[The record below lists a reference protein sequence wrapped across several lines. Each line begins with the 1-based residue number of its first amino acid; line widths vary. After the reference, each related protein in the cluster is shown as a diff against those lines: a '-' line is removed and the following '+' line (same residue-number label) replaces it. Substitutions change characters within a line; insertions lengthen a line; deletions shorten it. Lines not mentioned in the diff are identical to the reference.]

1 MTSAEFSQMTMRL
14 AEELT
19 RELPVINEKA
29 ALNAYAMMKNRIIND
44 GTIGENKSLGEY
56 SDNALPSWWFKGK
69 ALNKG
74 GEKELIKSLRKENK
88 DGQDPG
94 ISYKRWREANNLP
107 TDHKTLSFT
116 GTTLNDVG
124 VTKSIT
130 EKDRVITIVG
140 AKNTKNRDNGKTTSD
155 ILNYLGD
162 DYGDILAPNQTEQN
176 LTFTFINK
184 EVDKIIKR
192 VIK

>member
-14 AEELT
+14 AEELR
-19 RELPVINEKA
+19 RELPIINEKA
-29 ALNAYAMMKNRIIND
+29 ALNAYAMMKNRIINE
-44 GTIGENKSLGEY
+44 GTIGENKSLGSY
-56 SDNALPSWWFKGK
+56 SDNPLPSWWFKGK

-94 ISYKRWREANNLP
+94 ISYERWREANNLP

-124 VTKSIT
+124 VTKSINEGT
-130 EKDRVITIVG
+130 KVVTIVG

-162 DYGDILAPNQTEQN
+162 DYGDILAPNQAEQN

>member
-74 GEKELIKSLRKENK
+74 GENELIKS
-88 DGQDPG
+88 
-94 ISYKRWREANNLP
+94 
-107 TDHKTLSFT
+107 
-116 GTTLNDVG
+116 
-124 VTKSIT
+124 
-130 EKDRVITIVG
+130 
-140 AKNTKNRDNGKTTSD
+140 
-155 ILNYLGD
+155 
-162 DYGDILAPNQTEQN
+162 
-176 LTFTFINK
+176 
-184 EVDKIIKR
+184 
-192 VIK
+192 